1 MNVTGTN
8 NDDSLSDDISKG
20 YGEVMDDDFNH
31 SCNFN
36 ENTCDIT
43 NLGEDSDIQNDF
55 LKEVTP
61 EKNGT
66 KM

>member
-1 MNVTGTN
+1 
-8 NDDSLSDDISKG
+8 
-20 YGEVMDDDFNH
+20 MDDDFNH

-66 KM
+66 KI